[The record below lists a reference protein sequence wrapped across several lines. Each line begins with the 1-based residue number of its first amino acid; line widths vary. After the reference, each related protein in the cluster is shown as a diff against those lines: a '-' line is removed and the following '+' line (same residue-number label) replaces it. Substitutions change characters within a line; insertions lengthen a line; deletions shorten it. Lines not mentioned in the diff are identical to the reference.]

1 MCSLP
6 LDYYNGI
13 AWSLAGLVPAW
24 LVYSNSN
31 SGGGGGDCSLFRQS
45 NVNKEQC
52 YISFYS
58 QFQLKYVFVI
68 LIECN

>member
-45 NVNKEQC
+45 KVNKEQC
-52 YISFYS
+52 YILLLDIAEYF
-58 QFQLKYVFVI
+58 
-68 LIECN
+68 